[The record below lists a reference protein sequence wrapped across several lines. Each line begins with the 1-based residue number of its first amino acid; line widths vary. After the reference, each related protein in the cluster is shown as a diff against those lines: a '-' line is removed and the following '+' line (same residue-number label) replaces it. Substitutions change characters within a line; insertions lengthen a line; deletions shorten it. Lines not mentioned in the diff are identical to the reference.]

1 MVTHREGGIS
11 QPKILFPRDI
21 VTDTSARVAAFFSF
35 IRTAFGL
42 LRVRDII
49 ASSAYAVQGQCRAQ
63 AIGFVLVH
71 SD

>member
-1 MVTHREGGIS
+1 MVKHREGGIS

-21 VTDTSARVAAFFSF
+21 VTDTSARVATFSF

-49 ASSAYAVQGQCRAQ
+49 ASSASAVQE
-63 AIGFVLVH
+63 
-71 SD
+71 SSK